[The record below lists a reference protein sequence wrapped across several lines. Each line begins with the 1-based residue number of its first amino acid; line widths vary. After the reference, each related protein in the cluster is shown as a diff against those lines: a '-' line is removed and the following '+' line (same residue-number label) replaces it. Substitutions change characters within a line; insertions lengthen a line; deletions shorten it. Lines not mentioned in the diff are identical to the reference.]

1 MKWND
6 LNEATGYDV
15 VDGNGVLKK
24 YHDVIKSYVEARGDN
39 PIYRGMKDT
48 GTYVLGTGNEISR
61 RSANTENYY
70 TLIVDTDPAWSNYP
84 KRSKSF
90 ICSTSLNRSLG
101 YGSLYVVIPLEH
113 QSIGVCSEIDF
124 WESFGDPSP
133 ADINSALYDLSRET
147 GIPLSS
153 SNSSALKDDL
163 DKISKSL
170 VTHQNIKIPYDID
183 YIGFR
188 RGDNLWKAYAD
199 FMEPSKNG
207 FTITND
213 VASIPDNREVW
224 MSGNVL
230 FIKSDTYLK
239 EIVPMFSNTSEVT
252 EGVNDKHIFK
262 AIFTAGGPGSG
273 KTTISKKL
281 LAHKGFKEV
290 NVDRFIEFLAS
301 KNDLDLK
308 NMDSWDRN
316 VKSKAHSLNKSQLDL
331 YLDGRLPLVID
342 GTGRNYDKI
351 ITLSND
357 LKKLGYDTG
366 LLFVNTDM
374 ETAIERNSKRSRT
387 VAPDV
392 VETIWK
398 QTQANLGRF
407 QNYFGNN
414 LFIVDS
420 SNTKLDLNGVAKRI
434 DSFVNSPSKSPAAT
448 KWINSQKNLTEL
460 FDTSVD
466 IDLKQG
472 KRKDPGG
479 GTIQHDEGNFTF
491 NGIDYFL
498 RFTPTPRYVEV
509 DYGFVNPDDDKQGS
523 SFKPSNT
530 LLKDAPKVL
539 GIVKNRIKKYIV
551 DNKPD
556 MLFFAGD
563 KSNGLAKLYSAMGKK
578 LAAEFKDLGYELQ
591 ENNLPRSVF
600 FRLKKVPITET
611 SSAGSTGAGNVATT
625 NGNVGGLG
633 VGFDP
638 DGDWGIYEFAKKRK
652 KISEDYNK
660 KNKDFKM
667 LPKNE
672 IMDRPEPQ
680 NDIKWVK
687 VGKPKFIQINDLIF
701 DDGSKYSAYENLYS
715 YNKGNVSYIGDETRP
730 VAVTKIGNKY
740 FLLDGYHRTTIAYNE
755 GKPILAQ
762 VFK

>member
-48 GTYVLGTGNEISR
+48 GAYVLGTGNEISR

-70 TLIVDTDPAWSNYP
+70 TLIVDTDPAWNNYP

-199 FMEPSKNG
+199 FIEPSKNG

-239 EIVPMFSNTSEVT
+239 EIVPLFSNTSEVT

-331 YLDGRLPLVID
+331 YIDGRLPLVID

-434 DSFVNSPSKSPAAT
+434 DSFINSPSKSPAAS

-472 KRKDPGG
+472 KRKEPGG

-652 KISEDYNK
+652 KNS
-660 KNKDFKM
+660 
-667 LPKNE
+667 
-672 IMDRPEPQ
+672 
-680 NDIKWVK
+680 
-687 VGKPKFIQINDLIF
+687 
-701 DDGSKYSAYENLYS
+701 
-715 YNKGNVSYIGDETRP
+715 
-730 VAVTKIGNKY
+730 
-740 FLLDGYHRTTIAYNE
+740 
-755 GKPILAQ
+755 
-762 VFK
+762 

>member
-1 MKWND
+1 MKWNE
-6 LNEATGYDV
+6 LNEASGYDV

-48 GTYVLGTGNEISR
+48 GAYVLGTGNEISR

-153 SNSSALKDDL
+153 SNSSALKEDL

-239 EIVPMFSNTSEVT
+239 EIVPMFSNTSDVT

-434 DSFVNSPSKSPAAT
+434 DSFINSPSKSPAAS

-472 KRKDPGG
+472 KRKEPGG

-498 RFTPTPRYVEV
+498 RFTPSPQHVEV

>member
-1 MKWND
+1 MKWNE
-6 LNEATGYDV
+6 LNEASGYDV

-357 LKKLGYDTG
+357 LKKLGYDIG

>member
-1 MKWND
+1 MKWNE

-24 YHDVIKSYVEARGDN
+24 YHDVIKSYVKARGDN
-39 PIYRGMKDT
+39 PIYRGMRDT

-70 TLIVDTDPAWSNYP
+70 TLIIDEDPSWSNYP

-101 YGSLYVVIPLEH
+101 YGSLYVAIPLEN
-113 QSIGVCSEIDF
+113 QPIGVCAEIDF
-124 WESFGDPSP
+124 WVSFGDPSP
-133 ADINSALYDLSRET
+133 ADINTGLSILSKDT
-147 GIPLSS
+147 GVPLSTT
-153 SNSSALKDDL
+153 NGNVFKDDL
-163 DKISKSL
+163 AKLSKSL
-170 VTHQNIKIPYDID
+170 EIHQNISIPYDIK
-183 YIGFR
+183 YIGFN
-188 RGDNLWKAYAD
+188 RGDNLWNVYSS
-199 FMEPSKNG
+199 FMEPSKND
-207 FTITND
+207 FMVTNNI
-213 VASIPDNREVW
+213 ASIPDNREVW
-224 MSGNVL
+224 MSGDVL
-230 FIKSDTYLK
+230 FIKSDIYLK
-239 EIVPMFSNTSEVT
+239 EIVPMFSETSEVT

-281 LAHKGFKEV
+281 LSHKGFKEV

-331 YLDGRLPLVID
+331 YIDGRLPLIID

-357 LKKLGYDTG
+357 LKKLGYETG

-387 VAPDV
+387 VANDV
-392 VETIWK
+392 VETIWR

-434 DSFVNSPSKSPAAT
+434 DSFINSASKSPAAT
-448 KWINSQKNLTEL
+448 KWMNSQKNLTEL
-460 FDTSVD
+460 FDTSAD
-466 IDLKQG
+466 IDLAPG
-472 KRKDPGG
+472 KRNDPGG
-479 GTIQHDEGNFTF
+479 GIIHHDEGKFTF

-498 RFTPTPRYVEV
+498 RFTPSPRYVEV
-509 DYGFVNPDDDKQGS
+509 DYGFVNPEDDKQGA

-539 GIVKNRIKKYIV
+539 GIVKNRIKKYIIE
-551 DNKPD
+551 NKPN

-578 LAAEFKDLGYELQ
+578 LAAEFKDLGYELH

-611 SSAGSTGAGNVATT
+611 SSAGATGAGNVATS

-638 DGDWGIYEFAKKRK
+638 DGDWGIYEFAKKKRK
-652 KISEDYNK
+652 
-660 KNKDFKM
+660 
-667 LPKNE
+667 
-672 IMDRPEPQ
+672 R
-680 NDIKWVK
+680 
-687 VGKPKFIQINDLIF
+687 
-701 DDGSKYSAYENLYS
+701 
-715 YNKGNVSYIGDETRP
+715 
-730 VAVTKIGNKY
+730 
-740 FLLDGYHRTTIAYNE
+740 
-755 GKPILAQ
+755 
-762 VFK
+762 